1 FNSKAGSTKELAMA
15 LGVSNQNESEWQKVA
30 TVLSRSLA
38 FLCLQYTPAKDGG
51 VLEKAD
57 FLRSLGL
64 PYSDSAG
71 MIGSTEASIRELA
84 RLAKKPKGAGHGKQ
98 TKGKRK
104 HAKRQK

>member
-1 FNSKAGSTKELAMA
+1 ME
-15 LGVSNQNESEWQKVA
+15 LGVSDQNESGWEKVA

-38 FLCLQYTPAKDGG
+38 FLCLQYVPAKDGS

-84 RLAKKPKGAGHGKQ
+84 RLAKKPKGARRGKK
-98 TKGKRK
+98 TKGKGKR
-104 HAKRQK
+104 AKR

>member
-1 FNSKAGSTKELAMA
+1 MT
-15 LGVSNQNESEWQKVA
+15 LGVSGQNESEWEKVA
-30 TVLSRSLA
+30 TVISRSLA

-71 MIGSTEASIRELA
+71 MIGSTEASIKELA
-84 RLAKKPKGAGHGKQ
+84 RLAKKPRGAGRGKQ
-98 TKGKRK
+98 AKGKGKR
-104 HAKRQK
+104 AKR